1 MRASYFSVLA
11 FLLLAMPAGAQVS
24 VNLDALNPPAAG
36 QATPRANR
44 PAARPAARPTA
55 RPRPAATGTAARRPG
70 TTTPQPPATAAPAA
84 PTSATPAPAG
94 TTPAAGTA
102 AAVGAAA
109 AGAAALALPVAA
121 PETPVIVPPAPPLS
135 AAAAP
140 PVQRPATSATA
151 GSLTT
156 ATTDGLRVT
165 FAPGKSDLTPES
177 ATALTDFA
185 KKIPGGENVSLNVVA
200 FSAGTPEDPSTARRL
215 SLARALA
222 IRTALMAD
230 GIASTRI
237 YVRAM
242 GVPAATDTGPL
253 DRVDIA
259 VLGIAG
265 TQAGSQASPPTTAR
279 P

>member
-1 MRASYFSVLA
+1 MRASYFFVLA
-11 FLLLAMPAGAQVS
+11 FLILAMPAGAQVS

-36 QATPRANR
+36 QATPRATRPATR
-44 PAARPAARPTA
+44 PAASARPAT

-70 TTTPQPPATAAPAA
+70 TTTTQAPATAAPAA
-84 PTSATPAPAG
+84 STSTGAA
-94 TTPAAGTA
+94 PAAGTA
-102 AAVGAAA
+102 AIVGV
-109 AGAAALALPVAA
+109 GAAALALPAAA
-121 PETPVIVPPAPPLS
+121 PETPVIPPPALPASALAPP
-135 AAAAP
+135 P

-151 GSLTT
+151 GSTT
-156 ATTDGLRVT
+156 AATTDGLRVI
-165 FAPGKSDLTPES
+165 FASGKSDLTPES

-185 KKIPGGENVSLNVVA
+185 KKVPAGENISLNVVA

-242 GVPAATDTGPL
+242 GVPAGTDTGPL

-259 VLGIAG
+259 VLGASNP
-265 TQAGSQASPPTTAR
+265 QPGSQASPPTAAR